1 MDYLG
6 YIISLIFLLNLIAI
20 FAIIFVEKKNPSS
33 ALAWIMVLLCFPII
47 GFLLYLFVGSSQKL
61 KLTSKKYKM
70 DNVEKEIRKEINKI
84 HKFKSIEKEYLFKL
98 NNNSFF
104 NTSTNKNDIVL
115 YNNMNEAT
123 SKMLKEMLNAKES
136 INVNFF
142 IFKSC
147 SAFGEK
153 VMDVL
158 CKKAKEGIKVKL
170 TYDRLGALN
179 TKKSHFKTLKSLN
192 GEVYAHL
199 PSIVKTIFQVNYR
212 THRKMVII
220 DGDIAY
226 TGGMNI
232 GDEYLNLSDKI
243 YPWRDTFARITG
255 ESVMFIQSRFLLDF
269 IYLKK
274 QALKRK
280 YKLKDI
286 KQDIKGM
293 FKYSEV
299 NNDMKVQLVY
309 NGPDTVNSH
318 IKDGYTKM
326 ICEAKKTLYIA
337 TPYFIPD
344 EAMLEALR
352 LSIKSGVDV
361 RLIVPGIPDKKFVY
375 YVTLSFVEK
384 LVEYG
389 AKVYIHKGFIHSK
402 LIICDDKY
410 FSFGTCNLDVRS
422 FKLNYENN
430 LFVKSST
437 LVRRAKSDYNKDIKN
452 SKKLTSKDIKEMSK
466 IKKFLGLIYR
476 LLSPVL

>member
-1 MDYLG
+1 
-6 YIISLIFLLNLIAI
+6 
-20 FAIIFVEKKNPSS
+20 
-33 ALAWIMVLLCFPII
+33 
-47 GFLLYLFVGSSQKL
+47 
-61 KLTSKKYKM
+61 
-70 DNVEKEIRKEINKI
+70 
-84 HKFKSIEKEYLFKL
+84 
-98 NNNSFF
+98 
-104 NTSTNKNDIVL
+104 
-115 YNNMNEAT
+115 
-123 SKMLKEMLNAKES
+123 
-136 INVNFF
+136 
-142 IFKSC
+142 
-147 SAFGEK
+147 
-153 VMDVL
+153 
-158 CKKAKEGIKVKL
+158 
-170 TYDRLGALN
+170 
-179 TKKSHFKTLKSLN
+179 
-192 GEVYAHL
+192 
-199 PSIVKTIFQVNYR
+199 
-212 THRKMVII
+212 
-220 DGDIAY
+220 
-226 TGGMNI
+226 
-232 GDEYLNLSDKI
+232 
-243 YPWRDTFARITG
+243 
-255 ESVMFIQSRFLLDF
+255 
-269 IYLKK
+269 
-274 QALKRK
+274 
-280 YKLKDI
+280 
-286 KQDIKGM
+286 
-293 FKYSEV
+293 
-299 NNDMKVQLVY
+299 
-309 NGPDTVNSH
+309 
-318 IKDGYTKM
+318 M